1 VKIKKKNLKNIF
13 LVKTVMKVLYVQIIH
28 NTYMCRKNSSFYREF
43 NEKLCEEFRP
53 KTQLRNLKY
62 QEFN

>member
-1 VKIKKKNLKNIF
+1 
-13 LVKTVMKVLYVQIIH
+13 MKVLYVQIIH

>member
-28 NTYMCRKNSSFYREF
+28 ICVEKTPLFIGNLTKNFVKSLDQ
-43 NEKLCEEFRP
+43 KL
-53 KTQLRNLKY
+53 N
-62 QEFN
+62 